1 MRYKI
6 TWFLLCFPIF
16 LWAQEKRW
24 ILANEAGN
32 PIALAVVSFSLG
44 DVGQTVTTDSN
55 GVFTLPQQ
63 VKTVQLS
70 FLNIHQTIDFEKFNA
85 DYLIRND
92 TLFCKKLAVFLP
104 QTMLSSVRV
113 YSPYPTGSLQLQNFG
128 SQSAEDVLNRTAGV
142 VVIGR
147 QVSIRGGSG
156 YSLGAASRTSLLVD
170 GMPLLQP
177 YSGDIR
183 WNLLPLENLNLG
195 VQWMP
200 TRGMIPSGSINGV
213 LSAVSDTNTRSSL
226 SENFRKPNTFRVFH
240 TIYGNPPAGVL
251 RTWPG
256 RNPWNSGLD
265 FRNVLWNRN
274 GLKLITYGQMLR
286 DEGYRESEFS
296 YRFRGGFNANYHRV
310 WNRHTVDVTLRG
322 FGMRDSTA
330 LFFFWESD
338 STAYKVPATSFKPTV
353 IRTHYFDPEIRWT
366 SPNQKH
372 ELWQRNRIFY
382 TGNWQKYHELIYKNI
397 LLKQEKSEIDWS
409 TGILQ
414 QFTDAD
420 SVWGRSRGAW
430 AEVNASR
437 KGEWGKW
444 VASGSVRWE
453 NYENQRK
460 KPVSKTIFRGKI
472 LWETPK
478 KWQVQLAGGQSWRA
492 PNLIET
498 DITTVGGSFGL
509 FPNPYLRPESAVG
522 YDLKVASPYSGL
534 GNFSISQFICSYN
547 NLIDL
552 QYGIFFPANF
562 DSTKTYTLADFVGA
576 RNENIASA
584 RISGWVAEGR
594 WRVYQRGK
602 TSLEFFADYTYALPL
617 NLNKLNDSVQRILKY
632 RIQHLAHFNVQAEF
646 FQHWKL
652 YWSTRY
658 TSQIQHIDGE
668 LERFVPGIKEMRT
681 EQKMGN
687 IWSDL
692 QVSYHG
698 KSETRLG
705 QGDGWET
712 SFFIRNLWNT
722 KFMPIPGN
730 LSAPRSYGI
739 QVRYFW

>member
-6 TWFLLCFPIF
+6 TWFLLCFPII

-24 ILANEAGN
+24 ILTNELGN
-32 PIALAVVSFSLG
+32 PISHAAVFYLQG
-44 DVGQTVTTDSN
+44 DVGKTVSTDSN
-55 GVFTLPQQ
+55 GVFYLPQN
-63 VKTVQLS
+63 VSDCSVS
-70 FLNIHQTIDFEKFNA
+70 FLGIQQTIRFHAESEGVFF
-85 DYLIRND
+85 RND
-92 TLFCKKLAVFLP
+92 TIFSQKFAVYLP
-104 QTMLSSVRV
+104 HTSLSSVRV
-113 YSPYPTGSLQLQNFG
+113 LSPWPTGPLQLQNFG
-128 SQSAEDVLNRTAGV
+128 SQSAEDVLNRTPGV

-183 WNLLPLENLNLG
+183 WNLLPLENLFIG
-195 VQWMP
+195 AQWMP
-200 TRGMIPSGSINGV
+200 TQGFIPSASINGV
-213 LSAVSDTNTRSSL
+213 VSAVSDTSTVSDL
-226 SENFRKPNTFRVFH
+226 SKTFRKSNSIRFFH
-240 TIYGNPPAGVL
+240 SIYGNPPPGIL

-256 RNPWNSGLD
+256 RNPWNSGID
-265 FRNVLWNRN
+265 FRNVLWNKN
-274 GLKLITYGQMLR
+274 GLRLITYGQFLR

-296 YRFRGGFNANYHRV
+296 HRFRGGFNANYHRV
-310 WNRHTVDVTLRG
+310 WNRHTVDFTLRG
-322 FGMRDSTA
+322 FGLRDSTA

-338 STAYKVPATSFKPTV
+338 STAYKVPPTSFKPTV

-372 ELWQRNRIFY
+372 EIWQRNRIFY
-382 TGNWQKYHELIYKNI
+382 TGNWQKYHELIYKNK
-397 LLKQEKSEIDWS
+397 LLQSDKNSADWS
-409 TGILQ
+409 AGILQ
-414 QFTDAD
+414 QFTDVD

-430 AEVNASR
+430 AEVDASR
-437 KGEWGKW
+437 KGPWGKW
-444 VASGSVRWE
+444 TASASVRWE
-453 NYENQRK
+453 DYENQRK
-460 KPVSKTIFRGKI
+460 RPVSKTIFRGKFQ
-472 LWETPK
+472 WETPQ

-498 DITTVGGSFGL
+498 DITTVGGNFGL
-509 FPNPYLRPESAVG
+509 FPNPYLRPESAAG

-534 GNFSISQFICSYN
+534 GNFAISQFVCSYN

-562 DSTKTYTLADFVGA
+562 DSTKTYSLADFVGA

-584 RISGWVAEGR
+584 RISGLVAEGR
-594 WRVYQRGK
+594 WRVFQTGK
-602 TSLEFFADYTYALPL
+602 SSLEFFADYTYVLPL

-632 RIQHLAHFNVQAEF
+632 RIQHLAHFNVQAEIR
-646 FQHWKL
+646 QHWKL
-652 YWSTRY
+652 FWSTRY

-668 LERFVPGIKEMRT
+668 LERFVPGIKEMRA

-687 IWSDL
+687 IWSDVQL
-692 QVSYHG
+692 SYHG

-712 SFFIRNLWNT
+712 SLFVRNLWNT